1 MSNTMSL
8 SAVSIRSLHKRFGTV
23 DVLRGVDLEVR
34 AGEFLTLVGPSG
46 CGKST
51 LLRMIAGL
59 DQPTGGSISIAGECV
74 DGRHPKRRNVAMV
87 FQNYALYPHMTVG
100 QNMAVPLRMRKL
112 SQWQRLPLVG
122 RWIGGARAV
131 EREVMSDVRTTA
143 ALLSIEA
150 LLDRKPAQLSGGQRQ
165 RTALGRAMVRKPN
178 VFLMD
183 EPLSNLDAK
192 LRTQMRSELV
202 QLHRRLRTA
211 FVYVTHDQGE
221 AMTMS
226 DRIAVM
232 LDGEILQIDEPSTVY
247 DEPQHRKV
255 AEFLVSPKVNLL
267 PGSIRSDGGIEV
279 LGIALQGARFVASGA
294 PITVGFHP
302 ENCELAATGSAAA
315 IAGRYLHRERIG
327 TETFVH
333 VQSEAAGETLVVR
346 ASASDAAR
354 LEVDQ
359 QVGVRLAANRALVF
373 DGAGRRLRPASA
385 DAALI

>member
-1 MSNTMSL
+1 MSE
-8 SAVSIRSLHKRFGTV
+8 SAVSIRNLHKRFGTV

-59 DQPTGGSISIAGECV
+59 DRPTHGSVFIAGECV
-74 DGRHPKRRNVAMV
+74 DARHPKQRNVAMV
-87 FQNYALYPHMTVG
+87 FQNYALYPHMTVA
-100 QNMAVPLRMRKL
+100 QNMAVPLRMRSL
-112 SQWQRLPLVG
+112 SQLQRLPLVG
-122 RWIGGARAV
+122 RWIGSARAI
-131 EREVMSDVRTTA
+131 ESRLMSEVRTTA
-143 ALLSIEA
+143 KLLGIDT

-192 LRTQMRSELV
+192 LRTQMRTELV

-211 FVYVTHDQGE
+211 FVYVTHDQSE

-232 LDGEILQIDEPSTVY
+232 LDGEILQIDEPSAVY
-247 DEPQHRKV
+247 DQPQHRKV
-255 AEFLVSPKVNLL
+255 AEFLISPKVNLL
-267 PGSIRSDGGIEV
+267 PGSIQADGRIEV
-279 LGIALQGARFVASGA
+279 LGKGLQVQRLPAAGTRV
-294 PITVGFHP
+294 TVGFHP
-302 ENCELAATGSAAA
+302 ENCELADVGSAGVVV
-315 IAGRYLHRERIG
+315 GRFMHRERIG

-333 VQSEAAGETLVVR
+333 VQSEQAGETLVVR
-346 ASASDAAR
+346 AGAPDAAR
-354 LEVDQ
+354 LKQDQ
-359 QVGVRLAANRALVF
+359 RVGVRLIERHALVF
-373 DGAGRRLRPASA
+373 DDAGRRLHPAPA
-385 DAALI
+385 DRALAI